1 MGWEHSHPLARATR
15 SLSPRSSLWLN
26 YLRAVNSRAS
36 FWAHIWHPDASFL
49 QGCCGPQCTLLAW
62 ATSLSEFTLALPA
75 ACGGSR
81 GWWGGRAGLGGTG
94 VLLAVFIPLCLADCV
109 ALQAGCRWPQ
119 GPGCGWK
126 ASEGPSVK
134 RKIGRGPH
142 MAPTVVSQSSNT
154 LAAQV
159 SPAACGTPT
168 PCTRPSVFREG
179 SAGPGRCR
187 LCRSLL
193 RACRDEARR
202 SPGTWRQ
209 ALAPG
214 GLQAEL
220 SSTVV
225 LKSAASWCR
234 RREAAISGLSSH
246 IPCSCEQAPRCL
258 WEGPCWH
265 SESVDII
272 WPRSP
277 QG

>member
-1 MGWEHSHPLARATR
+1 MWPYFSAGQSAGCHSASDPSFQSSGSLTRLPPFPASCDIPVVSWEHPRLLICTKHQGWEHSHPLARATR

-159 SPAACGTPT
+159 SPAACGTDST
-168 PCTRPSVFREG
+168 GEG
-179 SAGPGRCR
+179 
-187 LCRSLL
+187 
-193 RACRDEARR
+193 E
-202 SPGTWRQ
+202 
-209 ALAPG
+209 
-214 GLQAEL
+214 
-220 SSTVV
+220 
-225 LKSAASWCR
+225 
-234 RREAAISGLSSH
+234 
-246 IPCSCEQAPRCL
+246 
-258 WEGPCWH
+258 
-265 SESVDII
+265 
-272 WPRSP
+272 
-277 QG
+277 